1 MTLTQALIA
10 FVFAAALLTIT
21 PGLDTA
27 IVLRA
32 SALEGRRAGIAAAAG
47 ITLGLMVWGAASA
60 IGLTALLAASS
71 LAYTALKWIGA
82 AYLIGLGLMM
92 MLKPPNSKGGGA
104 PASETPEVVDVHGA
118 GLWLRRGLLTNLLN
132 PKVGVFYVAFLPQF
146 TPAGTPAGPFIALLV
161 AIHIFEGVLWFA
173 ALIAATQPLSR
184 YLRRP
189 EIARRMNRL
198 TGVVFIGFG
207 ARLALTAR

>member
-1 MTLTQALIA
+1 MTITQALLT
-10 FVFAAALLTIT
+10 FVLTAGLLTIT

-32 SALEGRRAGIAAAAG
+32 SALEGRRAGVAAAAG
-47 ITLGLMVWGAASA
+47 ITLGLMVWGGASA

-82 AYLIGLGLMM
+82 AYLVILGVT
-92 MLKPPNSKGGGA
+92 MLVKPKSTVATGEA
-104 PASETPEVVDVHGA
+104 ETAGVSGA

-146 TPAGTPAGPFIALLV
+146 TPAGVPTGPFIAALV
-161 AIHIFEGVLWFA
+161 AIHIAEGVVWFS
-173 ALIAATQPLSR
+173 ALIAATQPLGKV
-184 YLRRP
+184 LRRP

-198 TGVVFIGFG
+198 TGLVFVGFG
-207 ARLALTAR
+207 ARLALSRR

>member
-1 MTLTQALIA
+1 MTLPQALIA
-10 FVFAAALLTIT
+10 FVFAAGILTIT

-32 SALEGRRAGIAAAAG
+32 SALEGRRAGTAAAAG
-47 ITLGLMVWGAASA
+47 ILLGLVVWGAASA

-82 AYLIGLGLMM
+82 AYLVVIGLTML
-92 MLKPPNSKGGGA
+92 LKPKGA
-104 PASETPEVVDVHGA
+104 PVGEAAEITDVHGA

-146 TPAGTPAGPFIALLV
+146 TPAGVPAGPFIAALV
-161 AIHIFEGVLWFA
+161 AIHIAEGALWFA
-173 ALIAATQPLSR
+173 ALIAATQPLGR
-184 YLRRP
+184 LLRRP
-189 EIARRMNRL
+189 EMARRLNRL
-198 TGVVFIGFG
+198 TGLVFIGFG
-207 ARLALTAR
+207 ARLAFTAR

>member
-10 FVFAAALLTIT
+10 FVFAAGLLTIT

-32 SALEGRRAGIAAAAG
+32 SALEGRRAGAAAALG
-47 ITLGLMVWGAASA
+47 ILLGLVVWGAASA
-60 IGLTALLAASS
+60 IGLTTLLAASS
-71 LAYTALKWIGA
+71 LAYAALKWIGA
-82 AYLIGLGLMM
+82 AYLVVIGLT
-92 MLKPPNSKGGGA
+92 MLLRPKGA
-104 PASETPEVVDVHGA
+104 PVGEAEEIADVHGA

-146 TPAGTPAGPFIALLV
+146 TPAGVPAGPFIAALV

-173 ALIAATQPLSR
+173 ALIAATQPLGR

-189 EIARRMNRL
+189 GITQRMNRL
-198 TGVVFIGFG
+198 TGLVFIGFG
-207 ARLALTAR
+207 AKLAFTAR